1 MRKIVLIL
9 TLLSSFLFSQRGS
22 AQVVLHSDTVSVQ
35 CGNPDVF
42 LVPISVKDF
51 TNIAA
56 LQYTYQWNPA
66 HLGYAYISDINPNL
80 PNAAFD
86 TTSFISQG
94 KFTFAWTAL
103 GGVTLPDDAIL
114 LNVVFTRIGGPA
126 TPLNFVDDP
135 TDILAFDASFSQV
148 DVIAGPGRV
157 VPLDQSLP
165 TLTCP
170 SNASAGGTGPTPV
183 NNIGLS
189 AVADDCGIDVT
200 GWSVTGATTGNF
212 PT

>member
-86 TTSFISQG
+86 TTSLISQG

-103 GGVTLPDDAIL
+103 GGVTLPDD
-114 LNVVFTRIGGPA
+114 
-126 TPLNFVDDP
+126 
-135 TDILAFDASFSQV
+135 
-148 DVIAGPGRV
+148 
-157 VPLDQSLP
+157 
-165 TLTCP
+165 
-170 SNASAGGTGPTPV
+170 
-183 NNIGLS
+183 
-189 AVADDCGIDVT
+189 
-200 GWSVTGATTGNF
+200 
-212 PT
+212 